1 MTDNQWFLPAMM
13 ALFTWGV
20 TAFLPKLVLRR
31 LKPLQMIAYSSCFFM
46 VTAFVVQLFYLDQ
59 GGVQF
64 EPRGV
69 ALAMATGCC
78 GAFGQIFYLQAL
90 KNGSV
95 AHVSMISSLYP
106 LIATLLAFIF
116 LHEPMTIRQGVGVLL
131 GLSSIIL
138 LVVAN
143 DSKK

>member
-1 MTDNQWFLPAMM
+1 MT
-13 ALFTWGV
+13 ALFIWGI
-20 TAFLPKLVLRR
+20 TAFLPKLVLKR
-31 LKPLQMIAYSSCFFM
+31 LKPFHMIVYSSCFFM
-46 VTAFVVQLFYLDQ
+46 CTAFAVQLFYLDQ
-59 GGVQF
+59 GGLQF
-64 EPRGV
+64 EWHG
-69 ALAMATGCC
+69 ALLAMATGCC

-95 AHVSMISSLYP
+95 TYVSMISSLYP

-116 LHEPMTIRQGVGVLL
+116 LREPMTIRQGVGVLL

-143 DSKK
+143 DSKE

>member
-1 MTDNQWFLPAMM
+1 MTENQWFLPAMM

-20 TAFLPKLVLRR
+20 TAFLPKLVLKR
-31 LKPLQMIAYSSCFFM
+31 LKPLHMIVYSSFFFM
-46 VTAFVVQLFYLDQ
+46 VTAFAVQLFYLDQ
-59 GGVQF
+59 GLQF
-64 EPRGV
+64 DPRGA
-69 ALAMATGCC
+69 ALALATGCC

-95 AHVSMISSLYP
+95 VHVSMISSLYP

-116 LHEPMTIRQGVGVLL
+116 LQEPITIRQALGVLL

>member
-1 MTDNQWFLPAMM
+1 MTNNQWFLPAMM

-20 TAFLPKLVLRR
+20 TSFLPKLVLQR
-31 LKPLQMIAYSSCFFM
+31 LKPFHMIAYSSCFFM
-46 VTAFVVQLFYLDQ
+46 ATAFAIQLFYLDK

-69 ALAMATGCC
+69 ALAMATGAC

-90 KNGSV
+90 KNGTV
-95 AHVSMISSLYP
+95 THVSMISSLYP
-106 LIATLLAFIF
+106 LIATLLAFMF
-116 LHEPMTIRQGVGVLL
+116 LHEPITIRQGVGVLL

-143 DSKK
+143 DSKE